1 MSTASPDRQPTREL
15 PQQTSDQPVV
25 TTAPATRRARLWAHV
40 PAHVG
45 RARTSTVVIGCL
57 FVVLLALNAALPR
70 DEGGT
75 TTVTTSDGRV
85 LEIPS
90 SYVPS
95 APTTPAPATTAPDS
109 TRAPSTSAPAGTSGA
124 PETTAD
130 APDSTTSETTRA
142 PARSSSAASS
152 SSGRSSAT
160 SRAPSTTA
168 EPTGTAAPSGSS
180 SAPSS

>member
-1 MSTASPDRQPTREL
+1 MTTPSPDRQPTRVL
-15 PQQTSDQPVV
+15 PQTAEQPVV

-40 PAHVG
+40 PARVG
-45 RARTSTVVIGCL
+45 RARTSTLVIGCL
-57 FVVLLALNAALPR
+57 FVLLLALNAALPR

-75 TTVTTSDGRV
+75 TTVTTSDGQV
-85 LEIPS
+85 IEVPS

-95 APTTPAPATTAPDS
+95 APATPVPATTAPGS

-124 PETTAD
+124 PGTTAD
-130 APDSTTSETTRA
+130 EPDSTTSETTRA
-142 PARSSSAASS
+142 PSRSSSAPS
-152 SSGRSSAT
+152 SSGRSPAT

-168 EPTGTAAPSGSS
+168 EPTGSAAPSGSS